1 MKELKALRKQL
12 SIDQTSSIY
21 ADQFFSSLSTNKN
34 AENFF
39 TEIAVSTIERYKDL
53 NEIIDKLED
62 PKNFSQIV
70 MSVLRLF
77 PSYGFII
84 CNELSSRPDF
94 YEFTKSLRI
103 SIAASCIARKADY
116 QANANLFLNQ
126 IDSAGGLEQLENRL
140 IKNQKNAGYLLRV
153 LYQDLVQLTK
163 TQPKF
168 RTTTNPHELIET
180 TYYFK
185 AVKQVFLKYYFYLI
199 GHAQTDVIA
208 VHINRMFSR
217 LLLAIRSQEIK
228 YWSKYKSGKQLQSQL
243 AALVAKDLAK
253 SRHPHLR
260 KHIFEGIDKFN
271 PVFQD
276 GTLKSTVIEVRQLL
290 MKQLAI
296 FYDLSINKLVLM
308 LDTTQKTEGNEHVTF
323 LLTQLSRTNI
333 EKLFDLQDHLDSLPA
348 DKTRALQQVVT
359 NYSSKLPGAKRKLH
373 DAKNNDKAAMATV
386 YKTAETLRTV
396 QAKKRLVETEGKRG
410 MTYEEVP
417 AFLEERLKKLYERVK
432 KEGALTHDQVPEY
445 LARFAA
451 AAEMMIGP
459 IAPEKQEIVIEEFK
473 NATEEILVDI
483 SSEGHLTTEE
493 FEDYKS
499 DIREKADSLNTQD
512 AQERTELVD
521 EIGVTLS
528 EASFASSKR
537 KETEELKDFFSKH
550 IIPYGLDKKAK
561 RVSVE
566 EFFQFPFGDFNGPAD
581 EDWFSFHMRYL
592 QLAVK
597 ENKLDKSNFVKIF
610 NSLSHLPRIK
620 YKKYFNI
627 FPNEQFEE
635 TTFMAVYD
643 LWQNK
648 AFERLR
654 SN

>member
-21 ADQFFSSLSTNKN
+21 ADQFFSSLSNHKD
-34 AENFF
+34 AEKYFA
-39 TEIAVSTIERYKDL
+39 EITLSTIERYK
-53 NEIIDKLED
+53 NAKEIFEKLED
-62 PKNFSQIV
+62 PNSFNQIA

-84 CNELSSRPDF
+84 CNELGSRPDF
-94 YEFTKSLRI
+94 YEFTKTLRI
-103 SIAASCIARKADY
+103 TIAASSIARKADF
-116 QANANLFLNQ
+116 QTNANLILNQ
-126 IDSAGGLEQLENRL
+126 IDTKAGLEQLENRL
-140 IKNQKNAGYLLRV
+140 VNTSKDTGYLLRV
-153 LYQDLVQLTK
+153 LHQDLTQLIK
-163 TQPKF
+163 NQSRF

-185 AVKQVFLKYYFYLI
+185 AIKQIFLKYYFYLI

-208 VHINRMFSR
+208 VHINRMFSK
-217 LLLAIRSQEIK
+217 LLLTIRSQEIN
-228 YWSKYKSGKQLQSQL
+228 YWNKYKGGKLLHSQL
-243 AALVAKDLAK
+243 IAIVAKDLAK

-296 FYDLSINKLVLM
+296 FYELSVKKLVLM
-308 LDTTQKTEGNEHVTF
+308 LDTTQKTEGNDHVTF

-333 EKLFDLQDHLDSLPA
+333 EKLFDLEDYLASLPA
-348 DKTRALQQVVT
+348 DKTKALQLLVS
-359 NYSSKLPGAKRKLH
+359 NYSSKLPGGKRKLH
-373 DAKNNDKAAMATV
+373 DAKNTDKGALATV
-386 YKTAETLRTV
+386 YKTAETLRIV
-396 QAKKRLVETEGKRG
+396 HAKKRLIETEGKRG
-410 MTYEEVP
+410 MTHEEVP
-417 AFLEERLKKLYERVK
+417 AFLEDRLKKLYERVK
-432 KEGALTHDQVPEY
+432 IEGALTQDKIPEY
-445 LARFAA
+445 LAKFAA
-451 AAEMMIGP
+451 AAEKIIGP
-459 IAPEKQEIVIEEFK
+459 IAPEKQELVIEEFK
-473 NATEEILVDI
+473 QATEEILEEI
-483 SSEGHLTTEE
+483 SDEGQLSPNELAG
-493 FEDYKS
+493 YKS
-499 DIREKADSLNTQD
+499 EIREKTDSLGTQNV
-512 AQERTELVD
+512 QERTELVD

-537 KETEELKDFFSKH
+537 KEEEELNAFLNKH
-550 IIPYGLDKKAK
+550 VIPYGLDKKAK
-561 RVSVE
+561 RVSVQD
-566 EFFQFPFGDFNGPAD
+566 FFRFPFGDFNGPD
-581 EDWFSFHMRYL
+581 EENWFSFHMRYL
-592 QLAVK
+592 QMAVK
-597 ENKLDKSNFVKIF
+597 ENKLDKAVFVKIY
-610 NSLSHLPRIK
+610 NSLSRLPKIK

-654 SN
+654 AN